1 MELGSKS
8 QPVAGKAAGAVK
20 QRKKAAIA
28 MAADTDIAGGIDT
41 ADSSYFVEI
50 QQEM

>member
-1 MELGSKS
+1 MELGPKL
-8 QPVAGKAAGAVK
+8 QPEAG
-20 QRKKAAIA
+20 KAAIA